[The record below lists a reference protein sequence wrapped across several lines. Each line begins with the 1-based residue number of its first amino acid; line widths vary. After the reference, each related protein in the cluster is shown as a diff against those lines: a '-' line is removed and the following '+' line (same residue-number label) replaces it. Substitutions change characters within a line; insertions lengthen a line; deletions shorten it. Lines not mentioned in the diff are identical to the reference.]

1 MKNSQKKADIINTA
15 EKLFYQHGF
24 HAVGVKNI
32 LEQAGVA
39 TMTMYYHFKSKE
51 DVIKEILIQRD
62 KQYFHLLEMKIDKK
76 NGMHSYI
83 DSIIQAHLEWIETDG
98 FNGCLFLRAKQE
110 YEGVNE
116 EIVSLSKE
124 HKKRL
129 LDKVEKDLGLL
140 QGDNSL
146 SVQISIILE
155 GLTSMAQILDVD
167 KVNDTAKDLAK
178 SIQVSDNG

>member
-1 MKNSQKKADIINTA
+1 MKKSQKKEDIINTA
-15 EKLFYQHGF
+15 EKLFYQYGF
-24 HAVGVKNI
+24 HAIGVKKI

-51 DVIKEILIQRD
+51 DVIKEILIQRE
-62 KQYFHLLEMKIDKK
+62 KQYFQLLEAKINRK
-76 NGMHSYI
+76 NGINQYVESLI
-83 DSIIQAHLEWIETDG
+83 KAHLEWIETDG

-116 EIVSLSKE
+116 EIASLSRE

-129 LDKVEKDLGLL
+129 LNKIENDLKLFYGFE
-140 QGDNSL
+140 SL

-155 GLTSMAQILDVD
+155 GLTSMVQILDLD
-167 KVNDTAKDLAK
+167 KVKDTATYLAK
-178 SIQVSDNG
+178 SIQVSEK